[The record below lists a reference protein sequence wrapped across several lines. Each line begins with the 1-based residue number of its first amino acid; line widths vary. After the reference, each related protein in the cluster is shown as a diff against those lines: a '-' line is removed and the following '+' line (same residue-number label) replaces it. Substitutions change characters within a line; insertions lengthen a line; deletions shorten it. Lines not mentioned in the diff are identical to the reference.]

1 MSTAEETLAVDAKIA
16 PPLDTRQRGFRIAL
30 LCAFL
35 FHCALLIQ
43 ANHSTGRRLGDASGK
58 DDAIA
63 VDLVTEA
70 DLKSR
75 ETVALPPPGAVPG
88 GVATPPTPESQ
99 PESKPEAPPEKTP
112 PPKEKAETPT
122 PPPAPEAPQEP
133 KPEQPK
139 SKIPDFESVLKDLAT
154 APQPTPDEAQP
165 APAKPDAAK
174 PDTAKSEAAKPNE
187 TKPAEKKAETAQKKV
202 ARLAPQSPYD
212 APVAPPG
219 GGAGATRPPGIT
231 RSGENDEF
239 GRGVVRALKATMPPP
254 TGGLGRVTV
263 RLILN
268 ENGDLIEVR
277 VLESSGIASL
287 DQRVVF
293 ATKQTNFPLPPYK
306 STEADRTFLISYV
319 YR

>member
-1 MSTAEETLAVDAKIA
+1 
-16 PPLDTRQRGFRIAL
+16 
-30 LCAFL
+30 
-35 FHCALLIQ
+35 LIQ

-99 PESKPEAPPEKTP
+99 PEAKPEEAKPEAPPEKTP
-112 PPKEKAETPT
+112 PPEEKVETPT
-122 PPPAPEAPQEP
+122 PPTPEAPQEP

-174 PDTAKSEAAKPNE
+174 PDAAKPDE
-187 TKPAEKKAETAQKKV
+187 AKPAEKKTEPAKKKV
-202 ARLAPQSPYD
+202 ARLAPQSPFD

-268 ENGDLIEVR
+268 ENGDLIDVR
-277 VLESSGIASL
+277 VLESSGVAGL